1 MDELRDEIA
10 LTLLQKFSQMH
21 RSFLSSFHLLILVLF
36 TMSMSLWGDAYY
48 EDISLV
54 KGERERK
61 IYNKRRRWRRE
72 KKHMN
77 E

>member
-10 LTLLQKFSQMH
+10 PTLLQKFSQMH
-21 RSFLSSFHLLILVLF
+21 RSFLSAFHLLILVLF

-54 KGERERK
+54 KGERERGK
-61 IYNKRRRWRRE
+61 FTIKGDDGEERR
-72 KKHMN
+72 N
-77 E
+77 I